1 MSLPPAYQVRLAAYD
16 LTDNRDDLRREAWA
30 LLGPNIERIATE
42 YLDAAAAYAP
52 ATAADDPILRA
63 SRLSYVPGR
72 SADFILVP
80 KPYWMIRGSTGT
92 SHGTPYEYDRR
103 VPVVFYGAGIAP
115 GRYLVPASPA
125 DIAPTFAA
133 LTRIT
138 LARTDGRVLTQA
150 LRNH

>member
-1 MSLPPAYQVRLAAYD
+1 MR
-16 LTDNRDDLRREAWA
+16 
-30 LLGPNIERIATE
+30 GIERVLFADELT
-42 YLDAAAAYAP
+42 A